1 MQKAIL
7 HIIRPFILI
16 IVIFFTTESQ
26 AQGLFY
32 AQNASM
38 NVNNTDSCTGF
49 TVTVNTWL
57 GCINFSVS
65 PATFSVSGNTINVD
79 VNCTSSPICAGAIS
93 QPVFGRPVTGVS
105 PGTYTVVAN
114 AFLDRTLAN
123 SITVGS
129 VVISNCTTTGI
140 TDLNSQELR
149 IGPNPS
155 NGLIQIDGLSNIQN
169 YQYRVFDYS
178 GKLIKTGR
186 LENNS
191 ISILGQSAGL
201 YFLELSNGIQ
211 SIQRKVILQ

>member
-1 MQKAIL
+1 MQNLSKHLFRIC
-7 HIIRPFILI
+7 ILI
-16 IVIFFTTESQ
+16 FSFTILNTGN

-38 NVNNTDSCTGF
+38 NVNNTDSCSGF
-49 TVTVNTWL
+49 TVTVNTFL

-93 QPVFGRPVTGVS
+93 NPVFGRPVTGVP

-114 AFLDRTLAN
+114 AFLDRNLAN

-129 VVISNCTTTGI
+129 VVISNCTTTG
-140 TDLNSQELR
+140 LNDFKLEEIK

-155 NGLIQIDGLSNIQN
+155 NGIIQISGLVSNQN
-169 YQYRVFDYS
+169 YIYRVFDYS
-178 GKLIKTGR
+178 GKLVQNGNLANMT
-186 LENNS
+186 
-191 ISILGQSAGL
+191 ISLIDQSSGL
-201 YFLELSNGIQ
+201 YFLEISNEFH